1 MRKIFFTCAAVLFA
15 CAVHAQETNALK
27 TEIENFEVRTNTVIV
42 KGFGLIGSVSFG
54 AGTISI
60 RSKESSDLNGGGK
73 VYGVAL
79 ELTGQN
85 PPRQFAILDEAE
97 LEPLANGLDY
107 LAKITSD
114 ASALPAFEAEFK
126 TRSGLRF
133 IAFSSRR
140 QSNIQHFI
148 QFDDCPRISLNTDEM
163 VQLKN
168 LVGQALNAINDL
180 KRPK

>member
-1 MRKIFFTCAAVLFA
+1 MRKIFFIFAAVLFA
-15 CAVHAQETNALK
+15 GVVHAQETNAFK
-27 TEIENFEVRTNTVIV
+27 TEIENFEARTNTVIV
-42 KGFGLIGSVSFG
+42 KGFGQVGSVSVG
-54 AGTISI
+54 GGTISI
-60 RSKESSDLNGGGK
+60 RSKESSDFSTGIRE
-73 VYGVAL
+73 YGVAI
-79 ELTGQN
+79 ELAGQN
-85 PPRQFAILDEAE
+85 SPRQLAILDETE

-140 QSNIQHFI
+140 QSSIQYFI
-148 QFDDCPRISLNTDEM
+148 QFDGWPRISLNTDEM

-180 KRPK
+180 KRSK